1 MAQRALTRC
10 NALNATCARGA
21 PPFPTCQSGDK
32 ALWTIKPIL
41 ISVPVTTARSQKKQA
56 AREIPK
62 KPSGS
67 PIILSIYESDIKHL
81 EGLAAQKGLR
91 IAEILHQALA
101 IYATVTEAKA
111 RHPQTRLLL
120 DRGDGNH
127 FELVLPF

>member
-1 MAQRALTRC
+1 M
-10 NALNATCARGA
+10 
-21 PPFPTCQSGDK
+21 
-32 ALWTIKPIL
+32 
-41 ISVPVTTARSQKKQA
+41 ISVPVTTARSPKTQTAKA
-56 AREIPK
+56 TSK
-62 KPSGS
+62 KPSSS